1 MTVKDNL
8 PFIRRC
14 SNDSCN
20 RKLEEGDIVYQEYY
34 YYCLFC
40 SAECLIDWSAKE
52 YGWAVGKLEKVKEGR
67 MSDEE
72 SEEFNPT
79 KGDY

>member
-1 MTVKDNL
+1 MTTENKN
-8 PFIRRC
+8 FIRRC

-20 RKLEEGDIVYQEYY
+20 HKLEEGDTVYQEYY

-52 YGWAVGKLEKVKEGR
+52 YGWTIGKLEKAEEGR

-72 SEEFNPT
+72 FDEFNPT
-79 KGDY
+79 KGEH